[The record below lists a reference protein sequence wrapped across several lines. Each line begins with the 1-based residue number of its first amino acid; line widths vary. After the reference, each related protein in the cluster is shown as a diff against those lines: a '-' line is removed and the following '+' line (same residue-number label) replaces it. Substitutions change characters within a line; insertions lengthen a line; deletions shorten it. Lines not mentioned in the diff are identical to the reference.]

1 MYANILSTK
10 RRQSYNFFPTYA
22 NILCILYKS
31 LCKMIYP
38 FCLLCFLTFFLFF
51 ILSLS
56 YLALLPFSLPLLNRL
71 SSPYLICA
79 PVLFESIFL
88 IKSAQTILF
97 RYFCC
102 LLTRFP
108 YKKRASYCIYQKVF
122 VTLRGFSNS
131 KLLLIHN

>member
-38 FCLLCFLTFFLFF
+38 FCLLCFLTFFFFF
-51 ILSLS
+51 ILFLS
-56 YLALLPFSLPLLNRL
+56 YLALLPFSLPLLNSL
-71 SSPYLICA
+71 SSPYLIYA

-108 YKKRASYCIYQKVF
+108 YKKTR
-122 VTLRGFSNS
+122 
-131 KLLLIHN
+131 LLLHISKSFRNFARFFQFKITLNS

>member
-56 YLALLPFSLPLLNRL
+56 YLALLPFSLPLLNSL
-71 SSPYLICA
+71 SSPYLIYA

-88 IKSAQTILF
+88 IKSAQNHIVSLF
-97 RYFCC
+97 
-102 LLTRFP
+102 LLFVNEISIQKTR
-108 YKKRASYCIYQKVF
+108 
-122 VTLRGFSNS
+122 
-131 KLLLIHN
+131 LLLHISKSFRNFARFFQFKITLNS

>member
-1 MYANILSTK
+1 MSSPKTAAKLTLFSDIRKYLVHFVQITLQNDIPILSIMF
-10 RRQSYNFFPTYA
+10 SHFLLPFFT
-22 NILCILYKS
+22 
-31 LCKMIYP
+31 
-38 FCLLCFLTFFLFF
+38 
-51 ILSLS
+51 LSLS
-56 YLALLPFSLPLLNRL
+56 YLALLPFSLPLLNSL
-71 SSPYLICA
+71 SSPYLIYA

-122 VTLRGFSNS
+122 VTLHGFSNS